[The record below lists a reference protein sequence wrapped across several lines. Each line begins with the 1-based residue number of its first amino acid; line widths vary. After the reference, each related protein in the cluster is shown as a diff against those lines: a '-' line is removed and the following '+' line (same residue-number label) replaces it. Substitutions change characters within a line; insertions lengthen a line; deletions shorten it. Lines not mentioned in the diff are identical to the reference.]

1 MSETF
6 YKPLTP
12 QLRADI
18 NKSIDSNLAELRS
31 CDNNLLVNMQITA
44 YGAVKNII
52 NTLPSGYPMPMTRQ
66 R

>member
-1 MSETF
+1 MRDTF

-18 NKSIDSNLAELRS
+18 NQSIDSTLAELRS
-31 CDNNLLVNMQITA
+31 CENNSLVNMQATA
-44 YGAVKNII
+44 YGALKNII
-52 NTLPSGYPMPMTRQ
+52 NALPSGYPVPMTRH